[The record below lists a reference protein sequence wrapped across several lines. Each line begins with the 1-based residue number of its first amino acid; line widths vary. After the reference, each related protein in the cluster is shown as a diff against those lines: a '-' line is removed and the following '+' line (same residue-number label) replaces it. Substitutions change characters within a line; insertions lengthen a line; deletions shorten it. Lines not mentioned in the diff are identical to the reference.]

1 MTVCYVKHGNNW
13 KQKLSPNYMSL
24 LYAAQRRPNV
34 EGQTHLAMM
43 AAKTTPFFVIPVRF
57 FA

>member
-1 MTVCYVKHGNNW
+1 MKHGNNW
-13 KQKLSPNYMSL
+13 KQKLSPNYLSL